1 MHSIRASGDKI
12 RLLCAFLKLNKFF
25 EKSKKFA
32 LRKVFLLR
40 SIFSSIFLDFSKNL
54 FNFKKA
60 QRSRI
65 LSPEALIEYVRKV
78 FIYSLLL
85 KRWSFWT
92 HRIRLCLEH
101 KNTFFF
107 EKYHLGSISILPKT
121 QKRLTKNIRKTALKK
136 LQNFLKIFFRK
147 KNFLNFRM
155 SYLAFPCDKNSV
167 L

>member
-65 LSPEALIEYVRKV
+65 LFPDALIECIRKV
-78 FIYSLLL
+78 FVYSLLL
-85 KRWSFWT
+85 KQKQMFRNIFNPLNPPLIGAQKHVFSIFVDKI
-92 HRIRLCLEH
+92 RI
-101 KNTFFF
+101 F
-107 EKYHLGSISILPKT
+107 
-121 QKRLTKNIRKTALKK
+121 
-136 LQNFLKIFFRK
+136 QNFGQYSGCFRG
-147 KNFLNFRM
+147 LTIDT
-155 SYLAFPCDKNSV
+155 STL
-167 L
+167 

>member
-65 LSPEALIEYVRKV
+65 LFPEPLIECIRKV

-85 KRWSFWT
+85 KRKKYSWSFWT

-101 KNTFFF
+101 KNTFFS
-107 EKYHLGSISILPKT
+107 KNTISDPYWFCQKPKNALPKT
-121 QKRLTKNIRKTALKK
+121 
-136 LQNFLKIFFRK
+136 
-147 KNFLNFRM
+147 
-155 SYLAFPCDKNSV
+155 
-167 L
+167 

>member
-60 QRSRI
+60 QRSLI
-65 LSPEALIEYVRKV
+65 LSQKLV
-78 FIYSLLL
+78 FVYSLLL
-85 KRWSFWT
+85 KREKISVGILNLFGAQK
-92 HRIRLCLEH
+92 HV
-101 KNTFFF
+101 FF

-121 QKRLTKNIRKTALKK
+121 QKRLTKNIRKTA
-136 LQNFLKIFFRK
+136 
-147 KNFLNFRM
+147 
-155 SYLAFPCDKNSV
+155 
-167 L
+167 